1 MARLIFAFGINRLF
15 QQGIGLLVLVL
26 VLLSGTAAQAQ
37 TVSSTDGGPDA
48 IAKFL
53 LNFGRFIDW
62 PASAFASE
70 TESFNVC
77 LLGENHFGNKLESN
91 LNGKK
96 AGSRSFDVKHL
107 GADDTAQAKACQ
119 IVYISASEEARIA
132 EITAAL
138 AGAPVLTV
146 GETDQFPENGGMIGL
161 SGERGDR
168 IAIRMHRPRIADA
181 GMEVREQLL
190 RAIQ

>member
-1 MARLIFAFGINRLF
+1 MTRLAPTLNMNRIF
-15 QQGIGLLVLVL
+15 QQST
-26 VLLSGTAAQAQ
+26 VLLILVFALVCGTAAQAQ

-62 PASAFASE
+62 PASAFAAG

-96 AGSRSFDVKHL
+96 AGNRAFDVKHL
-107 GADDTAQAKACQ
+107 AAGETSQAKTCQ
-119 IVYISASEEARIA
+119 IVYISASEETRVG

-161 SGERGDR
+161 AGERGDK
-168 IAIRMHRPRIADA
+168 IAIRMHRARIADA